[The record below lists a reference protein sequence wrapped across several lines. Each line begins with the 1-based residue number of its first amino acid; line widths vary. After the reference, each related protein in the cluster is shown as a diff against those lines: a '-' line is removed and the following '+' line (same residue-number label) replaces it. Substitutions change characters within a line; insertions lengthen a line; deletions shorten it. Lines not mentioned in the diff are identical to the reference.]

1 MDFRLIRLCKG
12 DGYSVVPQEIVDY
25 DLQGSAEAMRGAGF
39 DVLRSDIL
47 LVADRQGYK
56 HTIYRNGRM
65 LIEPAPEKEEA
76 RRTAAELFRL
86 LREHQ

>member
-25 DLQGSAEAMRGAGF
+25 DLPASAEPLRQAGF
-39 DVLRSDIL
+39 EVLRSDIL
-47 LVADRQGYK
+47 LVAQRGGCK

-65 LIEPAPEKEEA
+65 LLEPAPEKAEA
-76 RRTAAELFRL
+76 RRVAEELFSL
-86 LREHQ
+86 LREH